1 MTVENLEDWKKAG
14 QIAAKALNFGKGLVK
29 PGAKLLDVAEQ
40 IEKKIEDL
48 GGFPAFPVNI
58 GMNDIAAHYTPA
70 KNEET
75 VFSDQIVK
83 LDVGAHV
90 NGAIGDTAC
99 TVDLSGKYSDLV
111 KASEEALEAAIK
123 IIKEGAMLGEIGAS
137 IQNAIKARGF
147 LPIVNLSGH
156 GLEPYETHVY
166 PTIPNIDTGD
176 DTELSED
183 DIIAIEPFAT
193 NGQGAIKESHHAEI
207 FSIVS
212 ERNVRSSYARD
223 VLREALVFE
232 GMPFAKRWIKAKG
245 VELGMRELVRNKIA
259 KEYPP
264 LPEAGGGM
272 ISQAEHTL
280 IVEKKGCLVL
290 TKLKE

>member
-1 MTVENLEDWKKAG
+1 MTIENLEDWKKAG
-14 QIAAKALNFGKGLVK
+14 QIAAKAREYGRKLIK
-29 PGAKLLDVAEQ
+29 PGVKLLDVAEQ
-40 IEKKIEDL
+40 IEQKIQDL

-70 KNEET
+70 RNEET
-75 VFSDQIVK
+75 VFSDQLVK

-99 TVDLSGKYSDLV
+99 TVDLSGKYDDLV
-111 KASEEALEAAIK
+111 KASEEALDAAIK
-123 IIKEGAMLGEIGAS
+123 IVKEGTTLGEIGAT
-137 IQNAIKARGF
+137 IQNAIKAKGF
-147 LPIVNLSGH
+147 LPISNLSGH
-156 GLEPYETHVY
+156 GLELYETHVY

-176 DTELSED
+176 DTELCED

-207 FSIVS
+207 FAIIN

-264 LPEAGGGM
+264 LPEMGGGM
-272 ISQAEHTL
+272 ISQTEHSL
-280 IVEKKGCLVL
+280 IVRKKDCLVL